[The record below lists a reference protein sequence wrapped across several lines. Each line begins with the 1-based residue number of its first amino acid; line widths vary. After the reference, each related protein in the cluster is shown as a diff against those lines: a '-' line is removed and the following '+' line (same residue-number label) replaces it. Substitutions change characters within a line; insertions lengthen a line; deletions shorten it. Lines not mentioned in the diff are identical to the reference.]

1 MDLSYNYGFLRE
13 FMEKRKL
20 VKKDLL
26 EALGCGDYVSLNKWL
41 DGKVPVHVTAM
52 LRMCNYYNIPLDG
65 FFFDGDGLPAE
76 VRPPLPDRTSQILP
90 TDGYGMKEGRG
101 RGIVETRVAE
111 RQVTSPHQAQAVA
124 EGLKRQEEQQRL
136 RDIALR
142 ELGGRDGIA
151 TYRTDGGDG
160 IAEEETGH
168 QNGAVN
174 RDARDEEGTVAGMPI
189 TEQILRLKL
198 DHANEMRAMERE
210 HHDREDR
217 IRRDCQAGF
226 DAERNR
232 LMDIIERQ
240 NTELSKLYAQTRR
253 GDGTR
258 YDMVAEDS
266 GKD

>member
-1 MDLSYNYGFLRE
+1 MDLSYNYGYLRE
-13 FMEKRKL
+13 FMESRKL

-65 FFFDGDGLPAE
+65 FFYDGDGLPVE
-76 VRPPLPDRTSQILP
+76 VRPPLPDRTSQTLP
-90 TDGYGMKEGRG
+90 VDGYGMKEGRG
-101 RGIVETRVAE
+101 RGIVETRIVE
-111 RQVTSPHQAQAVA
+111 RQVTSPHQAQVVA

-142 ELGGRDGIA
+142 ELGGRDG
-151 TYRTDGGDG
+151 GDG
-160 IAEEETGH
+160 IAREETGH
-168 QNGAVN
+168 SEAEGEPSGTAAV
-174 RDARDEEGTVAGMPI
+174 MPI

-240 NTELSKLYAQTRR
+240 NSELSKLYAQTRR

-258 YDMVAEDS
+258 YDMVAEE
-266 GKD
+266 GGGE

>member
-1 MDLSYNYGFLRE
+1 MDLSYNYGYLRE
-13 FMEKRKL
+13 FMESHKL

-52 LRMCNYYNIPLDG
+52 LRMCNFYNIPLDG
-65 FFFDGDGLPAE
+65 FFYDGDGLPVE
-76 VRPPLPDRTSQILP
+76 VRPPLPDRHSQILP
-90 TDGYGMKEGRG
+90 TDGYGIKEGRG
-101 RGIVETRVAE
+101 RGIVETRIKD
-111 RQVTSPHQAQAVA
+111 RTVTSPHQAQAVA

-136 RDIALR
+136 QDIAIR
-142 ELGGRDGIA
+142 ELGSEQDDRQRDIE
-151 TYRTDGGDG
+151 T
-160 IAEEETGH
+160 EEPTGEP
-168 QNGAVN
+168 ASTS
-174 RDARDEEGTVAGMPI
+174 ASMPI

-198 DHANEMRAMERE
+198 DHANEMRQMERE

-240 NTELSKLYAQTRR
+240 NTELSKLYAQTRH
-253 GDGTR
+253 GEGAR
-258 YDMVAEDS
+258 YDIVAEDD
-266 GKD
+266 GRKD

>member
-1 MDLSYNYGFLRE
+1 MDLSYNYGYLRE
-13 FMEKRKL
+13 FMESRKL
-20 VKKDLL
+20 AKKDLL

-41 DGKVPVHVTAM
+41 DGKVPVHITAM

-65 FFFDGDGLPAE
+65 FFYDGDGLPVE
-76 VRPPLPDRTSQILP
+76 VRPPLPDRTSQTLP

-101 RGIVETRVAE
+101 RGIVETRIAE
-111 RQVTSPHQAQAVA
+111 RQVTSLHQAQVVE
-124 EGLKRQEEQQRL
+124 EGLKHQEEQRRL

-142 ELGGRDGIA
+142 ELGS
-151 TYRTDGGDG
+151 GDRYD
-160 IAEEETGH
+160 
-168 QNGAVN
+168 AVN
-174 RDARDEEGTVAGMPI
+174 RTARNEEGGVGGEGLEPDGEPSGTVAVMPI

-198 DHANEMRAMERE
+198 EHANEMRAVERE

-240 NTELSKLYAQTRR
+240 NSELSKLYAQTRR

-258 YDMVAEDS
+258 YNMVAEDN
-266 GKD
+266 GGE